1 MTGKFR
7 MEIAVNLRA
16 LGLLGL
22 RRGEGETL
30 QEFRERAESLC
41 ALQCIN
47 DYEEILYGEKAA
59 GQEMLETAVRERK
72 ELPSTST
79 AAAPSI
85 SYLSV
90 VKYLQEASRVL
101 VPPGMLWASSRRPE
115 VSEGVSRETA
125 KAFSTWS
132 SRGLPSAPTRP

>member
-22 RRGEGETL
+22 RREEGETL

-41 ALQCIN
+41 ALQCIS

-72 ELPSTST
+72 ELL
-79 AAAPSI
+79 A
-85 SYLSV
+85 
-90 VKYLQEASRVL
+90 VL
-101 VPPGMLWASSRRPE
+101 
-115 VSEGVSRETA
+115 RERKKWRYVLFLCRLTV
-125 KAFSTWS
+125 
-132 SRGLPSAPTRP
+132 